1 MSLLNLLCPHCGGN
15 FELDSERSLQSFW
28 VCPYCGNRSLMQK
41 HDGTIRL
48 RGIIPG
54 RAQTTATTP
63 APTVSVQ
70 EYSFNLEPD
79 TPVQEPA
86 PADGEDLPDFLS
98 PDSPHTRPLEE
109 IIAEVS
115 AAVPDEQPLATE
127 TLKTPGDSAV
137 IEAITQPPE
146 EISQPAA
153 EPQQPGATPV
163 SQLDQLCK
171 LAEDAAG
178 SHDLPLFNAYS
189 RQALDLDPKDPRMY
203 ILRSELSEE
212 ADAFATATWA
222 SLGWSLLT
230 PRRKTALVAQQLYN
244 LNTALKFSRKSQ
256 QPDIISH
263 FARQV
268 VRQAIDHFT
277 EQGQLR
283 CQKHLFFKTFKGRY
297 TRKDIQMSYCFMEA
311 LRLINRQS
319 SPLASDELLGA
330 LRVEISKAP
339 PRIARRLRKL

>member
-15 FELDSERSLQSFW
+15 FDLDSERPLQSFW

-41 HDGTIRL
+41 HDGIIRL

-54 RAQTTATTP
+54 RAQTATQAPTALVPDYSFTIETEPQILEPTP
-63 APTVSVQ
+63 AAI
-70 EYSFNLEPD
+70 EK
-79 TPVQEPA
+79 
-86 PADGEDLPDFLS
+86 LPDIIS
-98 PDSPHTRPLEE
+98 PVTQNTRPLEE

-115 AAVPDEQPLATE
+115 AAVPEEQPVISDSVS
-127 TLKTPGDSAV
+127 TPTDSA
-137 IEAITQPPE
+137 AAD
-146 EISQPAA
+146 EIV
-153 EPQQPGATPV
+153 QQPTSV

-171 LAEDAAG
+171 QAAEAANN
-178 SHDLPLFNAYS
+178 HDLPLFNAYS

-212 ADAFATATWA
+212 ADAFARSTWA

-230 PRRKTALVAQQLYN
+230 PRRKTALVTQQLYN
-244 LNTALKFSRKSQ
+244 LNTALKFSRTSQ

-263 FARQV
+263 FAWQII
-268 VRQAIDHFT
+268 RQAIDHFT

-283 CQKHLFFKTFKGRY
+283 CQKRLFCKTFKGRF
-297 TRKDIQMSYCFMEA
+297 TRRDIQMSSCFLDA
-311 LRLINRQS
+311 LRLVSRQTC
-319 SPLASDELLGA
+319 PAAHEELLGA

-339 PRIARRLRKL
+339 HRIARRLRKL

>member
-15 FELDSERSLQSFW
+15 FDLDSERPLQSFW

-54 RAQTTATTP
+54 RAQTATQTPTAT
-63 APTVSVQ
+63 VQ
-70 EYSFNLEPD
+70 DYSFNIEPE
-79 TPVQEPA
+79 TQMQEPEQA
-86 PADGEDLPDFLS
+86 EVEDLPDFLS
-98 PDSPHTRPLEE
+98 PVSQHTRPLEE

-115 AAVPDEQPLATE
+115 
-127 TLKTPGDSAV
+127 SAV
-137 IEAITQPPE
+137 LKEQLTEPE
-146 EISQPAA
+146 EIIETVPPSDQPA
-153 EPQQPGATPV
+153 V
-163 SQLDQLCK
+163 SPLNQVDQLCQ
-171 LAEDAAG
+171 LAEDAAA

-189 RQALDLDPKDPRMY
+189 RQALDLDPKDPRIY

-212 ADAFATATWA
+212 ADAFARATWA

-230 PRRKTALVAQQLYN
+230 PKRKTALVAQQLYN
-244 LNTALKFSRKSQ
+244 LNTALKYSRKSR
-256 QPDIISH
+256 QPDIISR
-263 FARQV
+263 FAWQII
-268 VRQAIDHFT
+268 RQAIDHFT

-283 CQKHLFFKTFKGRY
+283 CQKRLFFKTFKGRFK
-297 TRKDIQMSYCFMEA
+297 RRDLQMSYCFLDS
-311 LRLINRQS
+311 LRLINRQTC
-319 SPLASDELLGA
+319 PLAFEELLGA